1 MSLLFRRSWAARP
14 AVGFVIAALALLVA
28 ACSSSD
34 DPTATSTATAEPTT
48 AATEAATA
56 EPTAEPTATPVPP
69 VVVTDSDG
77 VELEFAAPPSRI
89 VSFSPGATEI
99 LFAIGAG
106 EQVIAADQFSDFPAA
121 TADLEKV
128 SYSEPDPE
136 RSLGLDPDLIIM
148 ATRQQESVEQFRGLD
163 LVVLFNRE
171 PESIEGVLENI
182 ALLGRVTGHEAEA
195 TALIADM
202 QARLDVVTK
211 AIESVET
218 GPRVFYELSDGL
230 YTAAPDTFIG
240 GTLSLLKAQNVAEGA
255 ESAFPQLT
263 AEALIDAN
271 PEVIL
276 MADAEFGGDPETVAA
291 RPGWDAIDAVIN
303 NRLYPVNPDIGNR
316 PGPRIVEAVEAI
328 ALLLYPELFE

>member
-34 DPTATSTATAEPTT
+34 DPTPTSTATAEPTT

-56 EPTAEPTATPVPP
+56 TTTPEPTATPIPP

-77 VELEFAAPPSRI
+77 FELEFAGPPSRI

-106 EQVIAADQFSDFPAA
+106 DQVIAADQFSDFPAE
-121 TADLEKV
+121 TADLEEV

-195 TALIADM
+195 TALVADM
-202 QARLDVVTK
+202 QARLDVVTE
-211 AIESVET
+211 AIEGVEI

-303 NRLYPVNPDIGNR
+303 NRLYPVDPDIGNR
-316 PGPRIVEAVEAI
+316 PGPRIVEAVEAV